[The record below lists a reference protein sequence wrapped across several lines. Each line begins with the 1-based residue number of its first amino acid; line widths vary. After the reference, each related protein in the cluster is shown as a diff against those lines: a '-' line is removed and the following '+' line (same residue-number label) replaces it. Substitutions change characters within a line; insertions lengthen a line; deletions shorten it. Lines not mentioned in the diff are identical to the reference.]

1 MQYDKNQIY
10 FTNEQNTLIKNN
22 VIKNYSNN
30 VNVTPAVI
38 SNKIK
43 EEFLYVAGIVFV
55 LIILKNKQFNT
66 IIGLKQIKY
75 IYSNGQN

>member
-1 MQYDKNQIY
+1 MQYNKNKIY

-22 VIKNYSNN
+22 GIKNYSNN

-43 EEFLYVAGIVFV
+43 EEFLYVAGIAFV
-55 LIILKNKQFNT
+55 LIILMNK
-66 IIGLKQIKY
+66 
-75 IYSNGQN
+75 

>member
-1 MQYDKNQIY
+1 MQYDKNMIY

-43 EEFLYVAGIVFV
+43 EEFLYVAGIAFV
-55 LIILKNKQFNT
+55 LIILMNK
-66 IIGLKQIKY
+66 
-75 IYSNGQN
+75 

>member
-1 MQYDKNQIY
+1 MQYDKNMIY

-30 VNVTPAVI
+30 INVTPAVI

-43 EEFLYVAGIVFV
+43 EEFLYFAGIAFV
-55 LIILKNKQFNT
+55 LIILMNK
-66 IIGLKQIKY
+66 
-75 IYSNGQN
+75 

>member
-1 MQYDKNQIY
+1 MQYDKNKIY
-10 FTNEQNTLIKNN
+10 FTNEWNTLIKNN

-43 EEFLYVAGIVFV
+43 EEFWYVAGIVFV
-55 LIILKNKQFNT
+55 LIILMNK
-66 IIGLKQIKY
+66 
-75 IYSNGQN
+75 

>member
-1 MQYDKNQIY
+1 MQYDKNKIY
-10 FTNEQNTLIKNN
+10 FNNEQNTSIKIN

-55 LIILKNKQFNT
+55 LIILMNK
-66 IIGLKQIKY
+66 
-75 IYSNGQN
+75 

>member
-1 MQYDKNQIY
+1 MQYDKNKIY
-10 FTNEQNTLIKNN
+10 FTNEQNISIKNN
-22 VIKNYSNN
+22 VIKNYSND

-55 LIILKNKQFNT
+55 LIILKNK
-66 IIGLKQIKY
+66 
-75 IYSNGQN
+75 